1 MDLMVGTDLVDIRR
15 IKRAMQRTS
24 RFRERVFTAGEIAYC
39 EKKGDPYPSYAA
51 RWAAKEA
58 FRKLHSELTQGLKFT
73 DVEISQGSAG
83 RPYVVASGAA
93 ASMIK
98 ELRIDKIDVS
108 LSHTGHYAQAVMV
121 AVASD
126 KEEGSK

>member
-15 IKRAMQRTS
+15 MKLALQRTP

-39 EKKGDPYPSYAA
+39 EKKGDPYSSYAA

-58 FRKLHSELTQGLKFT
+58 FRKLHPAFVRGLKFT
-73 DVEISQGSAG
+73 DVEISQEPSG
-83 RPYVVASGAA
+83 RPFVVASGLA
-93 ASMIK
+93 ASRIK
-98 ELRIDKIDVS
+98 ELRIKKIDVS
-108 LSHTGHYAQAVMV
+108 MSHSGNYAQAVMV

-126 KEEGSK
+126 KGEGSK